1 LISLKP
7 LEFSSRERPL
17 VADAEDVGAIL
28 ILDADQLVGV
38 ITDRDIIVR
47 AIAKGKDPR
56 GMSTREI
63 SSGELVTVGPDQDL
77 SALQYV
83 CSPASPEAGLHVEWL
98 DYGR

>member
-1 LISLKP
+1 
-7 LEFSSRERPL
+7 
-17 VADAEDVGAIL
+17 VDAEDLGAIP
-28 ILDADQLVGV
+28 ILDGDQLVGM

-47 AIAKGKDPR
+47 AIAKENNPR

-63 SSGELVTVGPDQDL
+63 SSGELVTVGPDPDL